1 MNIEHDKSESRGIF
15 KAMDDENKAGEM
27 TYSRSGETMVIE
39 HTEVDPKFQ
48 GKGVGKQL
56 VKEAVSFS
64 RENAIKINPEC
75 SYAKKVLTRGDEYK
89 DVLV

>member
-1 MNIEHDKSESRGIF
+1 MNIEHNKSESRGIF
-15 KAMDDENKAGEM
+15 KAMDDGSKAGEM
-27 TYSRSGETMVIE
+27 TYSRRGEVMVIE

-64 RENAIKINPEC
+64 RENAIKIDPEC
-75 SYAKKVLTRGDEYK
+75 SYAKKVLTRGEEYN

>member
-1 MNIEHDKSESRGIF
+1 MEIEHNKSENRGIF
-15 KAMDDENKAGEM
+15 KAMEDGSKAGEM
-27 TYSRSGETMVIE
+27 TYSRRGETIVIE

-56 VKEAVSFS
+56 VKEAVNFS
-64 RENAIKINPEC
+64 RKNNVKISPEC
-75 SYAKKVLTRGDEYK
+75 SYAKKVLTRGEEFK